1 MVTECGP
8 GAASHSP
15 GRRADRNS
23 VHCSFT
29 SVATVRSMTSVEI
42 ANRGDVE
49 SLVELEALLFAEDAG
64 VHDPLA
70 DVTWPLRE
78 GAADFQ
84 RLLAD
89 DRSVVLVARRN
100 GTVVGHV
107 VGYTA
112 RPSSTRQPVTFGVLR
127 SMYVRSDARGQGVG
141 QRLTEAFID
150 WARDQ
155 GCVEVHVDSYFENA
169 AARRLYERSGFAPQS
184 VAHVLR
190 L

>member
-1 MVTECGP
+1 MVP
-8 GAASHSP
+8 LAVLP
-15 GRRADRNS
+15 
-23 VHCSFT
+23 CSFT
-29 SVATVRSMTSVEI
+29 PVATVRSMTSVEI
-42 ANRGDVE
+42 ANHADLE

-64 VHDPLA
+64 VHDPQA

-89 DRSVVLVARRN
+89 DNSVVLVARRN

-107 VGYTA
+107 AGYTA
-112 RPSSTRQPVTFGVLR
+112 PSSPTRQPVTFGVLR
-127 SMYVRSDARGQGVG
+127 SMYVRSNARRAGVG
-141 QRLTEAFID
+141 QLLTEAFLD

-155 GCVEVHVDSYFENA
+155 GCVEVHVDSYFENTT
-169 AARRLYERSGFAPQS
+169 ARRLYERSGFAPRS

>member
-1 MVTECGP
+1 MP
-8 GAASHSP
+8 Y
-15 GRRADRNS
+15 
-23 VHCSFT
+23 SFRP
-29 SVATVRSMTSVEI
+29 VGTVRSMTSVEI
-42 ANRGDVE
+42 ATQGDVA
-49 SLVELEALLFAEDAG
+49 SLVELESLLFAEDAG
-64 VHDPLA
+64 VHDPHA

-89 DRSVVLVARRN
+89 DNSVVLVARRD

-107 VGYTA
+107 AGYTA
-112 RPSSTRQPVTFGVLR
+112 RSGSTRQPVIFGVLR
-127 SMYVRSDARGQGVG
+127 SMYVRSNARGAGVG
-141 QRLTEAFID
+141 QLLTEAFLD

-155 GCVEVHVDSYFENA
+155 GCVEVHVDSYFDNA
-169 AARRLYERSGFAPQS
+169 TARRLYERAGFAPRS